1 MTAPRLP
8 RLANVSRRSL
18 MKGMGASLVLS
29 VSFPPMAM
37 AKAVA
42 PKYGADGERN
52 GWRDNPKLFVL
63 IYPNSDVRFFCTRQ
77 EMGQGIR
84 TSLALA
90 LADELEADLAR
101 VTVVQADGDEAKWG
115 NQDTDGSR
123 SMRHFFLPMRL
134 AGAAARL
141 MLERAAAQTWGV
153 AVADVRADNN
163 MLIHVPSGRRLSFGA
178 VAALAATL
186 PVPPRQA
193 IKLKSPAQ
201 FRYIGKDKVT
211 GVDLFDITTGRAQY
225 GIDVRKDGLLY
236 AVVARP
242 PVLGGRLI
250 RYDGSQ
256 AQNLPGVVRVL
267 TIAQPK
273 PGYPIQ
279 ATGGVAVVAQN
290 SWAAIK
296 GREALQIEWEDGPNQ
311 GYDSERYRETLRAAV
326 SKPGKLVHAT
336 GDVDVALKEA
346 AQTVEAEYYLPHLA
360 HASMEPPVATVQF
373 ANGQCEAWACVQDPQ
388 GARDALASALG
399 ISSDQVRMHVTL
411 LGGGFGRK
419 SQPDFVVEA
428 GLISQAMGG
437 RPVKVLWTREDDIGH
452 DFYHTVSME
461 RLEAGLDAKGR
472 VTGLLYRTAAPSISS
487 IFGPDPR
494 HEGAGELGMGAS
506 DLPFDIKAMRLE
518 NPAATAHTR
527 IGWFRSVSNIPHAF
541 AVQCFVSELA
551 HAAGRDHLD
560 YLLELIGPS
569 RQIDPRSLGDTD
581 NYGESPALYPIDTG
595 RLKRVI
601 TRAATGIGWGRRTK
615 DGHGFGLAG
624 HHSFASYAACAIEVA
639 VNQDGALNIP
649 RVDAAI
655 DCGFAVNPDRVR
667 AQIEGAVIMGLSLAL
682 SGEISFKNGRPEQAN
697 FDTYTLLRMADAPAE
712 IRVHLVAPDADVPMG
727 GIGEPGLPPV
737 APALLNAI
745 FAATGR
751 RLRNLPVADQLK
763 AFSGRRS

>member
-1 MTAPRLP
+1 MTTPEIA

-18 MKGMGASLVLS
+18 MKGMGAGLILS
-29 VSFPPMAM
+29 VSLSPQAM
-37 AKAVA
+37 AKAA

-52 GWRDNPKLFVL
+52 GWRDNPKLFVF
-63 IYPNSDVRFFCTRQ
+63 IYPNGDVRFTCTRQ

-90 LADELEADLAR
+90 LADELEADLDR

-141 MLERAAAQTWGV
+141 MLEQAAAQEWGV
-153 AVADVRADNN
+153 APSEVRADNN

-178 VAALAATL
+178 VAAKAATL
-186 PVPPRQA
+186 AVPPRQA
-193 IKLKSPAQ
+193 ITLKTPAQ

-225 GIDVRKDGLLY
+225 GIDVRPPDLLY

-250 RYDGSQ
+250 RYDAS
-256 AQNLPGVVRVL
+256 AARKVPGVVKVL

-296 GREALQIEWEDGPNQ
+296 GREALQLEWEDGPNQ
-311 GYDSERYRETLRAAV
+311 SYDSDRYRDTLRAAV
-326 SKPGKLVHAT
+326 SKPGRLFHAK
-336 GDVDVALKEA
+336 GDVDAAFKAA
-346 AQTVEAEYYLPHLA
+346 AQIVTAEYYLPHLA
-360 HASMEPPVATVQF
+360 HAAMEPPVATVQVV
-373 ANGQCEAWACVQDPQ
+373 NGACDAWACVQDPQ

-399 ISSDQVRMHVTL
+399 LPSEKVRVHVTL

-437 RPVKVLWTREDDIGH
+437 RPVKVQWTREDDIRH

-461 RLEAGLDAKGR
+461 RLEAGLDAQGR

-506 DLPFDIKAMRLE
+506 DLPFDIAAMRLE

-541 AVQCFVSELA
+541 AVQCFVCELA
-551 HAAGRDHLD
+551 HAARRDHLE

-569 RQIDPRSLGDTD
+569 RLIDPRTLGDNY
-581 NYGESPALYPIDTG
+581 NYGESPTLYPIDTG
-595 RLKRVI
+595 
-601 TRAATGIGWGRRTK
+601 
-615 DGHGFGLAG
+615 
-624 HHSFASYAACAIEVA
+624 S
-639 VNQDGALNIP
+639 
-649 RVDAAI
+649 
-655 DCGFAVNPDRVR
+655 
-667 AQIEGAVIMGLSLAL
+667 
-682 SGEISFKNGRPEQAN
+682 
-697 FDTYTLLRMADAPAE
+697 
-712 IRVHLVAPDADVPMG
+712 
-727 GIGEPGLPPV
+727 
-737 APALLNAI
+737 
-745 FAATGR
+745 
-751 RLRNLPVADQLK
+751 
-763 AFSGRRS
+763 

>member
-1 MTAPRLP
+1 MTTPEIA

-18 MKGMGASLVLS
+18 MKGMGAGLILS
-29 VSFPPMAM
+29 VSLSPQAM
-37 AKAVA
+37 AKAA

-52 GWRDNPKLFVL
+52 GWRDNPKLFVF
-63 IYPNSDVRFFCTRQ
+63 IYPNGDVRFTCTRQ

-90 LADELEADLAR
+90 LADELEADLDR

-141 MLERAAAQTWGV
+141 MLEQAAAQEWGV
-153 AVADVRADNN
+153 APSEVRADNN

-178 VAALAATL
+178 VAAKAATL
-186 PVPPRQA
+186 AVPPRQA
-193 IKLKSPAQ
+193 ITLKTPAQ

-225 GIDVRKDGLLY
+225 GIDVRPPDLLY

-250 RYDGSQ
+250 RYDAS
-256 AQNLPGVVRVL
+256 AARKVPGVVKVL

-296 GREALQIEWEDGPNQ
+296 GREALQLEWEDGPNQ
-311 GYDSERYRETLRAAV
+311 SYDSDRYRDTLRAAV
-326 SKPGKLVHAT
+326 SKPGRLFHAK
-336 GDVDVALKEA
+336 GDVDAAFKAA
-346 AQTVEAEYYLPHLA
+346 AQIVTAEYYLPHLA
-360 HASMEPPVATVQF
+360 HAAMEPPVATVQVV
-373 ANGQCEAWACVQDPQ
+373 NGACDAWACVQDPQ

-399 ISSDQVRMHVTL
+399 LPSEKVRVHVTL

-437 RPVKVLWTREDDIGH
+437 RPVKVQWTREDDIRH

-461 RLEAGLDAKGR
+461 RLEAGLDAQGR

-506 DLPFDIKAMRLE
+506 DLPFDIAAMRLE

-541 AVQCFVSELA
+541 AVQCFVCELA
-551 HAAGRDHLD
+551 HAARRDHLE

-569 RQIDPRSLGDTD
+569 RLIDPRTLGDNY
-581 NYGESPALYPIDTG
+581 NYGESPTLYPIDTG

-601 TRAATGIGWGRRTK
+601 TRAADGIGWGRPGAP
-615 DGHGFGLAG
+615 GHGLGLAG

-639 VNQDGALNIP
+639 VAQDGALRIP

-682 SGEISFKNGRPEQAN
+682 SGEISFRNGRPQQAN
-697 FDTYTLLRMADAPAE
+697 FDTYTLMRMTGAPTE
-712 IRVHLVAPDADVPMG
+712 IRVHLVEPKADVPMG

-745 FAATGR
+745 FAATGV

-763 AFSGRRS
+763 SWAQRPL